1 MDTEIRENADSAA
14 RSRNDENVNK
24 GFFMRFE
31 KLGWFKAPK
40 SAQYFLR
47 PRRQLKY
54 TRVLIKIKIHVIFPK
69 IFRLYVNAGKEVPD
83 VSV

>member
-1 MDTEIRENADSAA
+1 
-14 RSRNDENVNK
+14 
-24 GFFMRFE
+24 MRFE

-69 IFRLYVNAGKEVPD
+69 IFRLYVNAGKEVPGRFCFKFD
-83 VSV
+83 RWISKF